1 MSVKSFNLVKI
12 RDQFPIL
19 NKKINNHQLVY
30 FDNAA
35 TTQKPK
41 KVINAINEYYSEYN
55 ANIHR
60 GIHTLAEK
68 ATNEY
73 EKTRK
78 SISQFINSKSE
89 KEIIFTRG
97 TTEGINLIA
106 SSFVKNF
113 LKKED
118 EIIISEMEHHSNI
131 VPWQMI
137 CEENG
142 IVLKTINVL
151 ENGEIDLDNF
161 KELINDKT
169 KFLSIVHT
177 SNTLGTVNPIKQIIE
192 ICKKNNITT
201 MIDGAQASAHSKINV
216 QDLNCDFFVLSAHKM
231 YGPTGVGIVYGKE
244 EILEKMPPYMGGG
257 EMIKEVNFQK
267 TTYNELPYKFEA
279 GTPNIGDVIGFN
291 KALSFINDI
300 GFDNISS
307 YEKKLKD
314 YASNL
319 LNKIDGLKILGNSK
333 NKIGIF
339 SFTLNKVHYYDLGL
353 LLDSKGIAIRTGH
366 HCTQPLMDKFNL
378 EGTARV
384 SLAIYNTKEEIDYFH
399 DNHYLASVRKKK
411 RSKKKSKKKNKSK
424 GSAKRK
430 KNKKSKRKK
439 TTRRKSTKKQSMT
452 FL

>member
-314 YASNL
+314 YASNS

-339 SFTLNKVHYYDLGL
+339 SFILKKVHYYDLGL

-384 SLAIYNTKEEIDYFH
+384 SLAIYNSKEEIDYF
-399 DNHYLASVRKKK
+399 VEKIKKLI
-411 RSKKKSKKKNKSK
+411 N
-424 GSAKRK
+424 
-430 KNKKSKRKK
+430 
-439 TTRRKSTKKQSMT
+439 
-452 FL
+452 

>member
-1 MSVKSFNLVKI
+1 MSIKSFNPNRI
-12 RDQFPIL
+12 RDKFPIL
-19 NKKINNHQLVY
+19 NKKINNNQLVY

-35 TTQKPK
+35 TTQKPIQ
-41 KVINAINEYYSEYN
+41 VIESINKYYSEYN

-68 ATNEY
+68 ATQEY

-78 SISQFINSKSE
+78 TVSKFINSRSE
-89 KEIIFTRG
+89 KEVIFTRG

-113 LKKED
+113 IKKGD

-142 IVLKTINVL
+142 IILKTINVF

-161 KELINDKT
+161 KELISNKT

-177 SNTLGTVNPIKQIIE
+177 SNTLGTVNPIKEMIE
-192 ICKKNNITT
+192 ICKKNNIKT
-201 MIDGAQASAHSKINV
+201 MIDGAQASAHSKIDV

-257 EMIKEVNFQK
+257 EMIKDVNFKK

-291 KALSFINDI
+291 EALSFINNI
-300 GFDNISS
+300 GLDNISL
-307 YEKKLKD
+307 YEKELKN
-314 YASNL
+314 YASNSF
-319 LNKIDGLKILGNSK
+319 NEIEGINIIGNSK

-339 SFTLNKVHYYDLGL
+339 SFTMDKIHYYDLGL

-384 SLAIYNTKEEIDYFH
+384 SLAIYNTKNEIDYFVEK
-399 DNHYLASVRKKK
+399 L
-411 RSKKKSKKKNKSK
+411 
-424 GSAKRK
+424 
-430 KNKKSKRKK
+430 
-439 TTRRKSTKKQSMT
+439 KQ
-452 FL
+452 LIN

>member
-201 MIDGAQASAHSKINV
+201 MVDGAQASAHSKINV

-384 SLAIYNTKEEIDYFH
+384 SLAIYNSKEEIDYF
-399 DNHYLASVRKKK
+399 VEKIKKLI
-411 RSKKKSKKKNKSK
+411 N
-424 GSAKRK
+424 
-430 KNKKSKRKK
+430 
-439 TTRRKSTKKQSMT
+439 
-452 FL
+452 

>member
-68 ATNEY
+68 ATIEY

-78 SISQFINSKSE
+78 SVSQFINSKSE

-201 MIDGAQASAHSKINV
+201 MVDGAQASAHSKINV

-257 EMIKEVNFQK
+257 EMIKEVNFLK

-291 KALSFINDI
+291 KALNFISDI

-314 YASNL
+314 YASNS
-319 LNKIDGLKILGNSK
+319 LNKIDGLKIIGNSK

-339 SFTLNKVHYYDLGL
+339 SFTLKKVHYYDLGL

-384 SLAIYNTKEEIDYFH
+384 SLAIYNSKEEIDYF
-399 DNHYLASVRKKK
+399 VEKIKKLI
-411 RSKKKSKKKNKSK
+411 N
-424 GSAKRK
+424 
-430 KNKKSKRKK
+430 
-439 TTRRKSTKKQSMT
+439 
-452 FL
+452 